1 MYSAQRQRERSRR
14 KAYQALVFDS
24 LQNIPQGKY
33 IPQRLEEIL
42 RPRQEIDVDA
52 IIDHVAALLSSE
64 EP

>member
-1 MYSAQRQRERSRR
+1 MYSAERQRERSRQR
-14 KAYQALVFDS
+14 AYQALIFDS

-52 IIDHVAALLSSE
+52 IIEHVAALLGTE